1 MKVFFNILY
10 FCLVFVISSHA
21 HEGMWLPI
29 LLNIDHMQQ
38 NGLKLSAQDIYS
50 VNQESLKDAI
60 VHFGG
65 GCTAEAISDEG
76 LILTNHHCGFGA
88 IQQLSSIENDY
99 LKFGFWADNNA
110 GELSCAGLTASF
122 VLRIEDV
129 TERVLKGINDSTSF
143 EERSS
148 IVTLRSAELAAEAA
162 EGEFISAEVKPF
174 FFGNQYILV
183 IKKTYPDVRLV
194 GAPPSSIG
202 KFGGDTDNWVW
213 PRHTGDFALFRIY
226 AGPGNEPASYSDE
239 NEPYVPAKSLDIS
252 ISGVAPG
259 DFTMVYG
266 FPGTT
271 DQYAIS
277 EAVEYVTEI
286 INPIRIEMRAQS
298 LEVID
303 AAMASSDELRIQ
315 YASRQSMISNAYKKW
330 IGQNMG
336 LNRFQAVEKK
346 QQQEESFIEQS
357 RAAGQTVYVEV
368 LDSLRSVEN
377 DIIPYQTARDLFIE
391 FFFYGPEVLNFT
403 RRLDALL
410 AATESN
416 ESDEKI
422 AELREKAL
430 KSVENHFKDYHLE
443 TDRAVFESLVGIY
456 SKSVVQEL
464 QPKALDKFRE
474 NYNSNPVEYANRL
487 YGKSVFTDR
496 EKLERILKSGS
507 SRKLR
512 KLKEDPLHSLAASF
526 MESYATRVKP
536 HYDLLGEQR
545 DDLMRKYVKALMSLN
560 PDEMFWPDANST
572 LRVTYGKVEGCIP
585 QDGLEYLHSTTLEG
599 VMHKY
604 VPGDKEFDV
613 PDRLIQL
620 FEDKDFGP
628 YGENGKLN
636 VAFLASNHTT
646 GGNSGSPVLNANG
659 ELIGL
664 NFDRSWESTMSD
676 LMFNPEICRNISV
689 DVRYILFI
697 VDKYAG
703 AGWLLDEM
711 NLKSQ

>member
-1 MKVFFNILY
+1 MKVFFNTLY
-10 FCLVFVISSHA
+10 FCLVMVMTAQA

-38 NGLKLSAQDIYS
+38 NGLKLSAEDIYS
-50 VNQESLKDAI
+50 INQESLKDAI

-76 LILTNHHCGFGA
+76 LILTNHHCGYGA
-88 IQQLSSIENDY
+88 IQKLSSVENDY
-99 LKFGFWADNNA
+99 LKHGFWASDNA
-110 GELSCAGLTASF
+110 GELSCAGLSASF
-122 VLRIEDV
+122 VHRIEDV
-129 TERVLKGINDSTSF
+129 TDRILEGVSDSTSF
-143 EERSS
+143 EERKSL
-148 IVTLRSAELAAEAA
+148 VTLRSAELAAEAG
-162 EGEFISAEVKPF
+162 EGKFLSAEVKPF
-174 FFGNQYILV
+174 FFGNQYILI

-226 AGPGNEPASYSDE
+226 AGEGNEPAEYSDD
-239 NEPYVPAKSLDIS
+239 NEPYVPVKSLDIS
-252 ISGVAPG
+252 LKGVSPG

-266 FPGTT
+266 FPGVT

-277 EAVEYVTEI
+277 EAVEYVTET
-286 INPIRIEMRAQS
+286 INPIRIKMREQS
-298 LEVID
+298 LQVID

-336 LNRFQAVEKK
+336 LDRFKAIEKK
-346 QQQEESFIEQS
+346 RQHEEVFIEQS
-357 RAAGQTVYVEV
+357 RAAGQAAYVDV
-368 LDSLRSVEN
+368 LDSLRSIEN
-377 DIIPYQTARDLFIE
+377 IIIPYQTARDLFIE

-403 RRLDALL
+403 RRFDALL
-410 AATESN
+410 AAVESN
-416 ESDEKI
+416 EPDEKV
-422 AELREKAL
+422 AELREQALKAL
-430 KSVENHFKDYHLE
+430 ESHFKDYHLQ
-443 TDRAVFESLVGIY
+443 TDRAVFETLVGLY
-456 SKSVVQEL
+456 AGAVDQEL
-464 QPKALDKFRE
+464 QPGELADFRDK
-474 NYNSNPVEYANRL
+474 YNSDPTAYTDRI
-487 YGKSVFTDR
+487 YGKSVFADR

-507 SRKLR
+507 SRKLL
-512 KLKEDPLHSLAASF
+512 KLKKDPLHALAASF
-526 MESYATRVKP
+526 MESYTTQVRP
-536 HYDLLGEQR
+536 YYDSLGEKR
-545 DDLMRKYVKALMSLN
+545 SDLMRKYVKAQMTLN
-560 PDEMFWPDANST
+560 PEEIFWPDANST

-620 FEDKDFGP
+620 YEEKDFGQ
-628 YGENGKLN
+628 YGSSGELN

-711 NLKSQ
+711 NLKTQ